1 MHKRSHPHRNVSQ
14 AMTEWRDGDGKH
26 VKAVIE
32 IHSEQSVGD
41 QLAEI
46 LVGGGNDAHVDAVS
60 MGTAEPLE
68 LLLLQ
73 HPQKLR
79 LQLKRNIADFIQKEC
94 AAVGRLEAADLL
106 RDGARRPGAA
116 GIGR

>member
-1 MHKRSHPHRNVSQ
+1 
-14 AMTEWRDGDGKH
+14 
-26 VKAVIE
+26 
-32 IHSEQSVGD
+32 
-41 QLAEI
+41 
-46 LVGGGNDAHVDAVS
+46 
-60 MGTAEPLE
+60 MGTAQPLE

>member
-1 MHKRSHPHRNVSQ
+1 
-14 AMTEWRDGDGKH
+14 MTEWRDGDGKH

-46 LVGGGNDAHVDAVS
+46 LVGGGNDARVDAVS
-60 MGTAEPLE
+60 MGTAQPLE

-79 LQLKRNIADFIQKEC
+79 LQLKPNIADFIQKEC

-106 RDGARRPGAA
+106 RDGAHRPGAA